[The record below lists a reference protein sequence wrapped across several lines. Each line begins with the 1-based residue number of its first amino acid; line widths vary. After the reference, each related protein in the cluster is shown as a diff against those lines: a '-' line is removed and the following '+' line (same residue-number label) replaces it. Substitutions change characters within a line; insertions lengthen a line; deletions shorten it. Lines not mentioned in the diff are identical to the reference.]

1 MRQQLRAKIY
11 AKTYISSILI
21 CLAATNVCSCFLIAA
36 READEKHHAQMVS
49 VMDNAH
55 VFITP
60 DVIPKGK
67 PYKVLGDLS
76 YSEPF
81 STDVIDSAKI
91 EVRLKAM
98 ALEQYHGEAD
108 AVIKANVDVDASGEN
123 AIVTGEAIQFETSA
137 DRDLMHHMWEGM
149 IVSPK

>member
-1 MRQQLRAKIY
+1 MPHRRRAD
-11 AKTYISSILI
+11 YIFGLLF
-21 CLAATNVCSCFLIAA
+21 CLAATTLSACFLMASRQA
-36 READEKHHAQMVS
+36 EEKHRAQMVS

-60 DVIPKGK
+60 DDIPKGK
-67 PYKVLGDLS
+67 PYKVLGEIR

-98 ALEQYHGEAD
+98 ALEKYHGEAD
-108 AVIKANVDVDASGEN
+108 AVIKANVDVDATGEN

-137 DRDLMHHMWEGM
+137 DRELMHKMWEGL

>member
-1 MRQQLRAKIY
+1 MRQHLRPKTYTKI
-11 AKTYISSILI
+11 YISSFLI
-21 CLAATNVCSCFLIAA
+21 CLAATNLCACFLIAA
-36 READEKHHAQMVS
+36 READEKHHAQMVN

-60 DVIPKGK
+60 DDIPKGK
-67 PYKVLGDLS
+67 PYKVLGDLK
-76 YSEPF
+76 YTEPF

-98 ALEQYHGEAD
+98 ALEKYHGEAD

-123 AIVTGEAIQFETSA
+123 AIVTGEVIQFETSA
-137 DRDLMHHMWEGM
+137 DRELMHKMWEGM

>member
-1 MRQQLRAKIY
+1 MRKSPRPT
-11 AKTYISSILI
+11 TYISSLLT
-21 CLAATNVCSCFLIAA
+21 CLALTALSGCFLLSA
-36 READEKHHAQMVS
+36 RQDEEKHRAQMVN

-60 DVIPKGK
+60 GDIPKGK
-67 PYKVLGDLS
+67 PYKVLGELK

-91 EVRLKAM
+91 EKRLKAM
-98 ALEQYHGEAD
+98 ALEEYHGEAD

-123 AIVTGEAIQFETSA
+123 ATVTGEAIQFETSA
-137 DRDLMHHMWEGM
+137 DRELMHKMWEGL